1 MIRTFHFRIKNNVQ
15 VSQYKHQKDKILL
28 SSLSSLSAYFLC
40 RSILSMR
47 FPYFRKKLHLRYLTW
62 FWIRLWYSTYSSNP
76 VIIVLGM
83 SFHIGCDL
91 SLSWKKWQS
100 IYSNRAFHRMG
111 NNLFYC
117 DSIYEDDW
125 APCSCNLFK
134 IEKYTPELLPSFS
147 SDVYFV
153 NLKPVSLQND
163 VNFHVVMRST
173 LH

>member
-76 VIIVLGM
+76 FIIVLGM
-83 SFHIGCDL
+83 SFNIGCDL
-91 SLSWKKWQS
+91 WKKWQS
-100 IYSNRAFHRMG
+100 IYSNRAFHRMETIYFIVI
-111 NNLFYC
+111 LFMKTTELPVHVTC
-117 DSIYEDDW
+117 SI
-125 APCSCNLFK
+125 
-134 IEKYTPELLPSFS
+134 
-147 SDVYFV
+147 VYFV
-153 NLKPVSLQND
+153 NLKPVSLQNG